1 MCPAICARNCEFR
14 RRGNNPF
21 YLGPSR
27 QGLNGGPPGA
37 NLYRWLKFVR
47 GGSVVSFG
55 AVVSSV
61 AILAV
66 CAISA
71 APLAQAQ
78 FETRANFSVNAPAF
92 SLVVGDFNRDGTL
105 DMAEVN
111 LSADL
116 EVMLGNGDGTF
127 RLGTT
132 YALPANAF
140 YAATASLRNNGI
152 LDLVVGAVNA
162 DDVYVLLGNGDGTF
176 QSPAPYPTTAAPAV
190 ILLGD
195 FTGDGKIDVLAA
207 EEHNTQGGFCGCVE
221 VLPGKGD
228 GTFGPPITTTV
239 PYGITGYSIASGDFN
254 NDGKL
259 DVAVGGGLSST
270 NQIDI
275 LLGNGNGTFTSDGFY
290 SVGGPIG
297 NIATGYFTGNKKK
310 IDLAVTNELALGV
323 LLGNGNGTFQSAAY
337 YDTYFPTWVIAED
350 FSGDGKT
357 DLAASNGGIPPTDP
371 PGVSVFNGNGSG
383 TFQAG
388 VFYPVGSEEGGDFVA
403 AGDFNGDGKPDLVVV
418 NEVNG
423 IITTLL
429 NTGVVSFSPT
439 TPVNF
444 KKQAVGT
451 TSAPQ
456 TVTLTNT
463 GTTELKIQS
472 MKASAAFAMTSTCG
486 TRVAPG
492 ANCTI
497 SATFSPTKQGAKQG
511 TISIVDNASSK
522 PQVIELLGTG
532 D

>member
-1 MCPAICARNCEFR
+1 
-14 RRGNNPF
+14 
-21 YLGPSR
+21 
-27 QGLNGGPPGA
+27 
-37 NLYRWLKFVR
+37 
-47 GGSVVSFG
+47 
-55 AVVSSV
+55 
-61 AILAV
+61 
-66 CAISA
+66 
-71 APLAQAQ
+71 
-78 FETRANFSVNAPAF
+78 
-92 SLVVGDFNRDGTL
+92 
-105 DMAEVN
+105 
-111 LSADL
+111 
-116 EVMLGNGDGTF
+116 
-127 RLGTT
+127 
-132 YALPANAF
+132 
-140 YAATASLRNNGI
+140 
-152 LDLVVGAVNA
+152 
-162 DDVYVLLGNGDGTF
+162 
-176 QSPAPYPTTAAPAV
+176 
-190 ILLGD
+190 
-195 FTGDGKIDVLAA
+195 
-207 EEHNTQGGFCGCVE
+207 
-221 VLPGKGD
+221 
-228 GTFGPPITTTV
+228 
-239 PYGITGYSIASGDFN
+239 
-254 NDGKL
+254 
-259 DVAVGGGLSST
+259 VAVGGGLSST

-275 LLGNGNGTFTSDGFY
+275 LLGNCNGTFTSDGFY